1 MSVLEDGLRGPG
13 MHTVAWDGRTNG
25 RQLPPG
31 LYLVQLLTPSRGEIR
46 RLVVL

>member
-1 MSVLEDGLRGPG
+1 
-13 MHTVAWDGRTNG
+13 VAWDGRSNG

-31 LYLVQLLTPSRGEIR
+31 LYLVQLLTPSRSEIR